1 MMKITKFQKIMA
13 STLLA
18 VALASPAAVYANG
31 NEVLE
36 SEEIGSVE
44 SESGEWKNSV
54 YIYGWLPSF
63 NGSMNFDIPGRSGSG
78 EPGQTGESD
87 FADSI
92 DAVFMAS
99 YVLQKDKWSFL
110 ADYLYLSAS
119 DSDAETV
126 SIPILNQPT
135 VNVASSQEL
144 TTWLLS
150 LYGGYNFV
158 DTGGVTLNAIG
169 GIRYLSLEVDLGF
182 SLNGRQINL
191 SPSVELLD
199 FVIGAQGEYEINENW
214 YIPYMFD
221 IGGGDSTL
229 TYQAQAGISYRFGW
243 GDIIA
248 TYRYLHYEEDGL
260 IQDFD
265 LYGPKLGVVFHF

>member
-1 MMKITKFQKIMA
+1 MINTTSTKRAVA

-18 VALASPAAVYANG
+18 LVLASTTAIYANEG
-31 NEVLE
+31 ALE
-36 SEEIGSVE
+36 QAPMEES
-44 SESGEWKNSV
+44 SNDWKNSV

-63 NGSMNFDIPGRSGSG
+63 NGSMEFNIPGRTGSG
-78 EPGQTGESD
+78 EGDQTGESEFLD
-87 FADSI
+87 TI
-92 DAVFMAS
+92 DAVLMAS

-119 DSDAETV
+119 DSNAGTV
-126 SIPILNQPT
+126 SVPILNQST

-150 LYGGYNFV
+150 LYGGYNVV
-158 DTGGVTLNAIG
+158 DTGNVTLSVIG
-169 GIRYLSLEVDLGF
+169 GIRYLSLEVDMAFG
-182 SLNGRQINL
+182 LNDRHIAL

-199 FVIGAQGEYEINENW
+199 FVVGAVGEYNINENW
-214 YIPYMFD
+214 YMPYMFD

-229 TYQAQAGISYRFGW
+229 TYQAMAGVGYRFGW

-248 TYRYLHYEEDGL
+248 TYRYLYYEEDAL
-260 IQDFD
+260 IQEFD
-265 LYGPKLGVVFHF
+265 LYGPKVGVVFHF

>member
-1 MMKITKFQKIMA
+1 MKKTGGLKKIIG

-18 VALASPAAVYANG
+18 FALASTTAIHA
-31 NEVLE
+31 
-36 SEEIGSVE
+36 EEYE
-44 SESGEWKNSV
+44 ESGEWKNSV

-63 NGSMNFDIPGRSGSG
+63 SGSMKFDIPGGG
-78 EPGQTGESD
+78 AGGGDQTGESD
-87 FADSI
+87 FLDSL

-99 YVLQKDKWSFL
+99 YVLQKDKWSFM

-119 DSDAETV
+119 GSDAGTV
-126 SIPILNQPT
+126 TIPILNQPT

-150 LYGGYNFV
+150 MYGGYKVV
-158 DTGGVTLNAIG
+158 DTGNITLGAIG
-169 GIRYLSLEVDLGF
+169 GIRYLSLGVDLAF
-182 SLNGRQINL
+182 ALNDRHIAL

-199 FVIGAQGEYEINENW
+199 FVIGAQGQYDINENW
-214 YIPYMFD
+214 YMPYLFD

-229 TYQAQAGISYRFGW
+229 TYQAMAGAGYRFGW

-248 TYRYLHYEEDGL
+248 TYRYLHYEEEGL
-260 IQDFD
+260 VQDFD

>member
-1 MMKITKFQKIMA
+1 MMTKTTGLKKTMT

-18 VALASPAAVYANG
+18 IALTSGTVAYANDYTI
-31 NEVLE
+31 EQAPMEE
-36 SEEIGSVE
+36 SS
-44 SESGEWKNSV
+44 SGWKNSV

-63 NGSMNFDIPGRSGSG
+63 GGSMNFDIPGRSGSG
-78 EPGQTGESD
+78 EPDQTGESD
-87 FADSI
+87 FLDSI

-99 YVLQKDKWSFL
+99 YVLEKEKWSFL

-126 SIPILNQPT
+126 TIPILNQPT

-150 LYGGYNFV
+150 LYGGYKFV
-158 DTGGVTLNAIG
+158 DTGKVTLSAIG
-169 GIRYLSLEVDLGF
+169 GIRYLSLEVDLAFG
-182 SLNGRQINL
+182 LNDRHIAL
-191 SPSVELLD
+191 SPSVELID
-199 FVIGAQGEYEINENW
+199 FVVGAQGKYNINENW

-221 IGGGDSTL
+221 IGGGDSEL

-248 TYRYLHYEEDGL
+248 TYRYLHYEEDAL
-260 IQDFD
+260 IEELD